1 MDSKPLP
8 FDLEPINKCRYF
20 VVFCTGFVGG
30 LGLQSK
36 YDTRLYLIPLAITMK
51 NPRLRILSGIIALAF
66 PTVASAQVV
75 NYNFSGGQGATFADG
90 SQLNGTMTINYGGTG
105 TAAVTAANLSLTGT
119 RTGTFSLSDVGSA
132 SNFYNTNPCGTNM
145 RIYET
150 ALLAGGTS
158 LYLDTVSGS
167 GSLIPGTT
175 GVHSSL
181 GYGGNSY
188 SLTNSCSNFLAGNAL
203 AVSAANSQYANMTK
217 NAAAVVQA
225 NSSNFNIATTTT
237 TAIPRLVNTI
247 TSNLTL
253 FTNSIVTILQN
264 RLLPKALAAKL
275 AAKRDAAAI
284 KSVANQAEAIRA
296 EAEAKAKAALAN
308 WPPKERAGMVKMYT
322 ANYIATAT
330 RTALLKAGASQ
341 ETARKVSQ
349 QAGTN
354 FYKGKGSGDEDGLIE
369 EMDFAED
376 DSSGN
381 KGLWAQPFA
390 SFARQNQLNNI
401 SPYTA
406 NTSGIAAGYDHQFN
420 EDWKTGGY
428 VTYANN
434 YTSSTI
440 SYAGNSMVTNMYQIG
455 AYGQYTITDE
465 TNVQFTA
472 GIGVNQNS
480 GSRITAD
487 NSTASARYNSMPI
500 NLGLSLNHSME
511 VTEKTS
517 FSPTLSANWMSINN
531 NQINETGA
539 GNWNL
544 KTQSNNTNQLVF
556 NLGGTLDHALD
567 EAWSVNAT
575 LNGGYAAINPSMTV
589 ISAFAG
595 APSSTFTSV
604 GNPLAPWMGNGGIG
618 VKYATEAGHEFFVN
632 YDAQVR
638 EGFLNQTA
646 SAKYKYA
653 F

>member
-1 MDSKPLP
+1 
-8 FDLEPINKCRYF
+8 
-20 VVFCTGFVGG
+20 
-30 LGLQSK
+30 
-36 YDTRLYLIPLAITMK
+36 MK

-66 PTVASAQVV
+66 PTVTSAQVV

-90 SQLNGTMTINYGGTG
+90 SQLNGTMTINYSGTG

-119 RTGTFSLSDVGSA
+119 RTGTFTLSDVGSA

-158 LYLDTVSGS
+158 LYLDTISGS

-188 SLTNSCSNFLAGNAL
+188 SLTNTCSNFLAGNGL
-203 AVSAANSQYANMTK
+203 ATAAANSQYANMTK

-253 FTNSIVTILQN
+253 FTNSIASILKNRFDPKTIAA
-264 RLLPKALAAKL
+264 RKAAEKE
-275 AAKRDAAAI
+275 AAAI
-284 KSVANQAEAIRA
+284 RSVENQAAAIRA
-296 EAEAKAKAALAN
+296 AAEAQAKADLADEIARAAKHGYTIPPEQLAANLAHYTRSYIYVATKKAL
-308 WPPKERAGMVKMYT
+308 
-322 ANYIATAT
+322 I
-330 RTALLKAGASQ
+330 KAGVSNTKSAEIANNAALKSQ
-341 ETARKVSQ
+341 A
-349 QAGTN
+349 
-354 FYKGKGSGDEDGLIE
+354 GKGSGDEDGLIE

-406 NTSGIAAGYDHQFN
+406 NTSGIAAGYDHQIS
-420 EDWKTGGY
+420 EDWKAGGY

-455 AYGQYTITDE
+455 AYGQYTLTDE

-487 NSTASARYNSMPI
+487 NSTASARYNSFPI

-575 LNGGYAAINPSMTV
+575 LNGGYAAINPAMTL

-595 APSSTFTSV
+595 APSSTFTST
-604 GNPLAPWMGNGGIG
+604 GNALAPWMGNGGIG